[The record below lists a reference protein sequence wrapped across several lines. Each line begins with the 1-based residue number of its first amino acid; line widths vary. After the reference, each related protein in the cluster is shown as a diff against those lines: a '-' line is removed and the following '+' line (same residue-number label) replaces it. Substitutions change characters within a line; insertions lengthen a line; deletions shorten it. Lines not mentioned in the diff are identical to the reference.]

1 MMEIPKI
8 LNLYP
13 LDKLRDRKSEGV
25 VQKYTSSFYSH
36 VLEKA
41 LCPVFVKD
49 IFSCRTKGASQVF
62 CTCFSR
68 SVLMSD
74 NRDSSKPLACRNAVP
89 ISRVLAPYAHTQ
101 LIARNATSRPTCP
114 SACLSCTLPA
124 TAAAQPLWQPNTKL
138 LSSRTSSPQTAVAAV
153 VKEA

>member
-25 VQKYTSSFYSH
+25 VQKYTSSFYLH

-49 IFSCRTKGASQVF
+49 TFSCRTKGASQVF
-62 CTCFSR
+62 CTYIHVHDFSR

-101 LIARNATSRPTCP
+101 LIARNATSRPTCL

-124 TAAAQPLWQPNTKL
+124 TAAA
-138 LSSRTSSPQTAVAAV
+138 
-153 VKEA
+153 